1 MFQCFVTVNFIK
13 VIFKVI
19 FAIRI
24 PQESRVVRVIRKQL
38 VKRTL
43 DIIKEIADRPANDAG
58 KKDYDTF
65 FEAFGR
71 NVKLGC
77 IEDPGNRDTLAP
89 LLRFPSSKSGEEVT
103 GLGEYV
109 SRCG

>member
-1 MFQCFVTVNFIK
+1 M
-13 VIFKVI
+13 
-19 FAIRI
+19 
-24 PQESRVVRVIRKQL
+24 VRVIRKQL

-43 DIIKEIADRPANDAG
+43 DIIKEIAERPANDAG

-103 GLGEYV
+103 GFSDYV
-109 SRCG
+109 SRRAPDLRTCTGRRY